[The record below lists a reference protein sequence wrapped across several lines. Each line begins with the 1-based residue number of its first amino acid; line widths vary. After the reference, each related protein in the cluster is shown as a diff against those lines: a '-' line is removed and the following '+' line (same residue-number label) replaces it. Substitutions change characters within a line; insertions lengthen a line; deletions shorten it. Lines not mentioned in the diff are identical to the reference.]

1 MATNAERPPEPRGT
15 LRMAKMAELRL
26 ESGILGISGSAICFP
41 FFAAPSTV
49 VSRIYYFRFGRWA
62 STATPAESP
71 PGPHGTLRSG
81 KMAELR
87 IECGILW
94 IPVAAFCFS
103 SPVANLRRFRAFRIS
118 ALVVGRQWTPPRN
131 ASRGSSGRNAAVK

>member
-1 MATNAERPPEPRGT
+1 MGAPAGGGEIYGLALLSCVFNIRFLGGGGGGGGGPRKLAT
-15 LRMAKMAELRL
+15 LRVRAPIDNVDRLDLRRKAKIAR
-26 ESGILGISGSAICFP
+26 
-41 FFAAPSTV
+41 APL
-49 VSRIYYFRFGRWA
+49 SRNH
-62 STATPAESP
+62 
-71 PGPHGTLRSG
+71 HGKLRSG